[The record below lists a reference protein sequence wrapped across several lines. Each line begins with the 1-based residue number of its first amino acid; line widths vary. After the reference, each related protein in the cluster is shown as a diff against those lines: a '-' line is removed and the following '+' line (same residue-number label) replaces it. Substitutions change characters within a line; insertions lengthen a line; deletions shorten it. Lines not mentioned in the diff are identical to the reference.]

1 VAVDPYSA
9 DIVATDDS
17 SNTKVIIENQLE
29 QTNHDHLGKVLT
41 YASGLEARILIWIAK
56 KFPQEHRQ
64 TLDYLNESTSGR
76 LRLYGVEVENQI
88 LHPRPS
94 SKAPY
99 QSRLP
104 IDLQTIHLEA
114 KQWNP

>member
-1 VAVDPYSA
+1 
-9 DIVATDDS
+9 
-17 SNTKVIIENQLE
+17 
-29 QTNHDHLGKVLT
+29 
-41 YASGLEARILIWIAK
+41 
-56 KFPQEHRQ
+56 
-64 TLDYLNESTSGR
+64 
-76 LRLYGVEVENQI
+76 VENQI